1 MSAARKALFYAVMWL
16 GTALVVLAGV
26 ELVLPRVAPAQ
37 HLSRHRWGNR
47 PHTFLPGVTQRAVT
61 DHYDV
66 TFRTNALGYN
76 DVDHALGKAPDRF
89 RVLLLGDSFV
99 EGMQVA
105 PERHLA
111 RLLEGLAARDGH
123 ALEVVAMGIS
133 GYGQSHELA
142 TYEALGRAYQ
152 PDLVIAFF
160 CPNDLWNNLVGVEGE
175 EGPAIYRVDADGT
188 LVSNLDGVPETPPT
202 AAEYRKHER
211 PPRFP
216 GLRIARRLLRGS
228 FRLAFGDARGAARAE
243 ALNELPK
250 GKRSEGGRAPRG
262 IRPDQQAMFET
273 LVAEMARRIAL
284 RDGHPLL
291 SVTVSGNLFRD
302 SNRAYERM
310 TRWVAETFAR
320 HGVDNVA
327 LDPLFRE
334 RARREGRYPA
344 WENDAHWNE
353 TGHAWV
359 AEVLYARLEPL
370 LRSAPDVERPTPG
383 R

>member
-1 MSAARKALFYAVMWL
+1 MWL
-16 GTALVVLAGV
+16 GTALAILAGV
-26 ELVLPRVAPAQ
+26 ELVLPRVAPPQ

-47 PHTFLPGVTQRAVT
+47 PHTFLPGVAQRAVT
-61 DHYDV
+61 ANYDV
-66 TFRTNALGYN
+66 AFRTNWLGYN
-76 DVDHALGKAPDRF
+76 DVEHALGKAPDRF

-111 RLLEGLAARDGH
+111 RLLEGLAARDGR

-142 TYEALGRAYQ
+142 TYEALGRAYA

-175 EGPAIYRVDADGT
+175 EGPAIYRIDPDGT
-188 LVSNLDGVPETPPT
+188 LVSNIAALPETPPT
-202 AAEYRKHER
+202 PGEYRKHER
-211 PPRFP
+211 APRFP

-228 FRLAFGDARGAARAE
+228 YRLAFGDARGAARAE

-250 GKRSEGGRAPRG
+250 AKPGGDRRGPRG
-262 IRPDQQAMFET
+262 IRPDQQAMFEA
-273 LVAEMARRIAL
+273 LVAEMERRIVE

-291 SVTVSGNLFRD
+291 SVTVSGNLFRP

-310 TRWVAETFAR
+310 TSWVAEVFAR

-334 RARREGRYPA
+334 RARREGRMPH
-344 WENDAHWNE
+344 WETDAHWNE

-359 AEVLYARLEPL
+359 AEALYARLRPL
-370 LRSAPDVERPTPG
+370 LRGSVRTPATPAG
-383 R
+383 